1 MRKIQTI
8 LIIAVCFLFVTATVT
23 AQKAKNIMTNADV
36 IEMVKAELPEST
48 IVLAIQQC
56 DPNFDTSTKALIEL
70 KKQGVTQKVMDA
82 MFQPQT
88 SPPLVSLI
96 PPNLRSSSPR
106 PPEISNAIATKD
118 IGPLRVVLKSMLPI
132 KIDNGGIGMRCNFEF
147 INLETVK
154 PIVVAMNALS
164 HSNSY
169 RGINPYLRSTLID
182 ENGISWV
189 IFNENVIGGMSKI
202 GVGTSPNGNAYD
214 AAEIATLLSKR
225 DELKSDTFAN
235 RTDYPFIFGS
245 MTEMAPEQSITV
257 TMTFIKNNNGNNSDT
272 GSKIFQMATEI
283 VVGSLTA
290 GSKKS
295 YLLYNLIFDRVSPK

>member
-8 LIIAVCFLFVTATVT
+8 FLFAACFLFVTATVT

-82 MFQPQT
+82 MFQPPT
-88 SPPLVSLI
+88 IIDKTPTKT
-96 PPNLRSSSPR
+96 R

-118 IGPLRVVLKSMLPI
+118 IGPLRVVLKSMIPI
-132 KIDNGGIGMRCNFEF
+132 SGGGMRCNFEF

-154 PIVVAMNALS
+154 PIVIGLNAS
-164 HSNSY
+164 EADRWGDMSE
-169 RGINPYLRSTLID
+169 YLRSNLID
-182 ENGISWV
+182 ENGIIWSLK
-189 IFNENVIGGMSKI
+189 ITNIIGGIGKI
-202 GVGTSPNGNAYD
+202 GVGKSPLNNNYD
-214 AAEIATLLSKR
+214 PSDIVTLLSKR
-225 DELKSDTFAN
+225 DDLKSDVSGYTF
-235 RTDYPFIFGS
+235 ILGS

-257 TMTFIKNNNGNNSDT
+257 TMTFVKNNSESS
-272 GSKIFQMATEI
+272 SKVFQMATEI
-283 VVGSLTA
+283 VVGSLTS